1 MKQRISR
8 VSAKNDEDRILG
20 ERTDLDGS
28 GLRNECLAEQEA
40 FKLKPGTWTEISQVK
55 NGEELPRN
63 REQHLWEAW
72 IRRSFVLLRKNQ
84 SILNKAK
91 ASISRLSSNRLSS
104 GEPSLTPLCSHRT
117 WDILYALLGQYH
129 LFMPSK
135 CQSGLPCP
143 LEAHFVTQQV
153 FTEHLLC
160 AGFCRHIGK

>member
-20 ERTDLDGS
+20 GRTDLDGS
-28 GLRNECLAEQEA
+28 GSRIECLAEQEA
-40 FKLKPGTWTEISQVK
+40 YKLKPGTWTEIRQVK

-91 ASISRLSSNRLSS
+91 ASISRLSSNSLSS

-117 WDILYALLGQYH
+117 WDILPLCTVMSVSLVYAIQ
-129 LFMPSK
+129 MPVRA
-135 CQSGLPCP
+135 P
-143 LEAHFVTQQV
+143 LS
-153 FTEHLLC
+153 LRSS
-160 AGFCRHIGK
+160 FCYSTSIYWASTMCWIL

>member
-63 REQHLWEAW
+63 REQHL
-72 IRRSFVLLRKNQ
+72 
-84 SILNKAK
+84 
-91 ASISRLSSNRLSS
+91 
-104 GEPSLTPLCSHRT
+104 
-117 WDILYALLGQYH
+117 
-129 LFMPSK
+129 
-135 CQSGLPCP
+135 
-143 LEAHFVTQQV
+143 
-153 FTEHLLC
+153 
-160 AGFCRHIGK
+160 